1 MIMSYYTRTTGQY
14 HHIAMSMSSSYQG
27 ICAMRFK
34 TLAINTTNVIMKYQP
49 REKLTPQAYTRSCSS
64 SHQSCSIRKG
74 VLKIFAK
81 FTGKHLCQ
89 SLFFNKVTGLR
100 LSHWCFAVN
109 FAKFSKIGFLQ
120 NTFGQ
125 LLLLHVTKIAQG

>member
-14 HHIAMSMSSSYQG
+14 HHIVMSMSSSYQG

-81 FTGKHLCQ
+81 VTGKHLC
-89 SLFFNKVTGLR
+89 
-100 LSHWCFAVN
+100 HWCFAVN
-109 FAKFSKIGFLQ
+109 FAKFSRIGFLQ